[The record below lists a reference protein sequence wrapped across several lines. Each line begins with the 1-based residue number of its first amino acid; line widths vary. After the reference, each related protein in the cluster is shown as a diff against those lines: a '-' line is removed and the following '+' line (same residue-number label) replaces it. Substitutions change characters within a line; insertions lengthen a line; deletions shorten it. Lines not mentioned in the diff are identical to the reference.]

1 MCGVLSSPIPEV
13 QLAGLDCLA
22 ALTNGNE
29 TVAAALLKTSYMG
42 KSLISQV
49 SFATIISW
57 RCVGGGGGIAE

>member
-49 SFATIISW
+49 SCNNYFLEV
-57 RCVGGGGGIAE
+57 CGGGGIAE